1 MPCSSWQSTL
11 CSWHPSAMSDLLLD
25 ALPTR
30 WHGHEIIPDFRPMVW
45 LVNTYVR
52 GQTGDDPIGFAVSAL
67 WRFYKDPH
75 CFLNDPQK
83 IIDAYGYMIE
93 FYKAGE
99 KAAESAAAE
108 SSTAPSSGL
117 AFDYQCDAGYI
128 VAAFQQAYGIDL
140 TREKVHWFR
149 FRALFAAL
157 PEETLMAKIMSWRT
171 MDLSEYEGSMRDR
184 YADLQE
190 RFALPAELRGGAARV
205 VSVEEHDAE
214 VGGEDQVAVG
224 RGGDVGNLHVAPLEA
239 EILETLRRGVI
250 ARQSRRRADPEQ
262 SPVGEQRIDR
272 VVAQALRIALHAA
285 KHGERVAVIAVQPVL
300 RSHPDTPHPVLR
312 DGQHGTLRQAFVD
325 RQRAKFDRCGG
336 RSDKGE
342 TSGEQ

>member
-1 MPCSSWQSTL
+1 
-11 CSWHPSAMSDLLLD
+11 MSDLLLD
-25 ALPTR
+25 ELPTR

-157 PEETLMAKIMSWRT
+157 PEDTLMAKIMSWRT
-171 MDLSEYEGSMRDR
+171 MDLSEYEGSMRAH

-190 RFALPAELRGGAARV
+190 RFALPAELRG
-205 VSVEEHDAE
+205 
-214 VGGEDQVAVG
+214 
-224 RGGDVGNLHVAPLEA
+224 
-239 EILETLRRGVI
+239 
-250 ARQSRRRADPEQ
+250 
-262 SPVGEQRIDR
+262 
-272 VVAQALRIALHAA
+272 
-285 KHGERVAVIAVQPVL
+285 VQPVSCPSKSMTL
-300 RSHPDTPHPVLR
+300 RSLRGFGTSRAPVPCPYCGRALPVWAEPHATAAGVWVKCKNPACKREVEIKL
-312 DGQHGTLRQAFVD
+312 
-325 RQRAKFDRCGG
+325 
-336 RSDKGE
+336 
-342 TSGEQ
+342 

>member
-1 MPCSSWQSTL
+1 
-11 CSWHPSAMSDLLLD
+11 MSDLLLD
-25 ALPTR
+25 ELPTR
-30 WHGHEIIPDFRPMVW
+30 WHGYEIIPDFRPMVW

-140 TREKVHWFR
+140 TADKVHWWR
-149 FRALFAAL
+149 FKALLHAL
-157 PEETLMAKIMSWRT
+157 PPETPLGKIVEIRGKDTSSMDRADRDYYETLK
-171 MDLSEYEGSMRDR
+171 
-184 YADLQE
+184 E
-190 RFALPAELRGGAARV
+190 RFALPGGLKGVKR
-205 VSVEEHDAE
+205 
-214 VGGEDQVAVG
+214 
-224 RGGDVGNLHVAPLEA
+224 N
-239 EILETLRRGVI
+239 ETLQEHED
-250 ARQSRRRADPEQ
+250 AFL
-262 SPVGEQRIDR
+262 DR
-272 VVAQALRIALHAA
+272 F
-285 KHGERVAVIAVQPVL
+285 G
-300 RSHPDTPHPVLR
+300 
-312 DGQHGTLRQAFVD
+312 
-325 RQRAKFDRCGG
+325 
-336 RSDKGE
+336 
-342 TSGEQ
+342 